1 MIKLQSLHADIDARV
16 QHIREGQP
24 DWPCAK
30 GCDACCRQLARLP
43 QLTASEWELLRPA
56 IAALPP
62 DQLETVRRKMDAV
75 AAQNS
80 APVACPLLDEASG
93 ACPVYAQ
100 RPVACRTYGFYVQRG
115 IGLYCQEIKSG
126 VDRGELADVVWGNQ
140 DAIERALAESGDT
153 RALDAWFARE
163 L

>member
-1 MIKLQSLHADIDARV
+1 
-16 QHIREGQP
+16 
-24 DWPCAK
+24 
-30 GCDACCRQLARLP
+30 
-43 QLTASEWELLRPA
+43 LTPTEWELLRPA
-56 IAALPP
+56 LVALPP
-62 DQLETVRRKMDAV
+62 EQLENIRRKMDAV
-75 AAQNS
+75 AGQNA
-80 APVACPLLDEASG
+80 APVVCPLLYEASG

-126 VDRGELADVVWGNQ
+126 VDRGELAEVVWGNQ
-140 DAIERALAESGDT
+140 DAIDRSLADSGET

>member
-1 MIKLQSLHADIDARV
+1 MKTPQTLLADIDTRV
-16 QHIREGQP
+16 HDIRETHP

-43 QLTASEWELLRPA
+43 QLTAGEWELLRPA
-56 IAALPP
+56 LVALPP
-62 DQLETVRRKMDAV
+62 DQLETIRRKMSGVAGQDAG
-75 AAQNS
+75 
-80 APVACPLLDEASG
+80 PVACPLLDGSSG

-115 IGLYCQEIKSG
+115 IGLYCQDIKNG

-140 DAIERALAESGDT
+140 DAIDRSLADSGET